1 MGCCGDRRRA
11 LTHAAPMR
19 SRPYE
24 GPVPPAAGT
33 RLAYR
38 GPVPMVLRGPGSREL
53 YRLTAPE
60 QVVDVDAR
68 DVAALLRTGW
78 FAR

>member
-1 MGCCGDRRRA
+1 
-11 LTHAAPMR
+11 MR

-24 GPVPPAAGT
+24 RADPVEADAP

-38 GPVPMVLRGPGSREL
+38 GPVPMVLRGPGSRQL

-60 QVVDVDAR
+60 QVVEVDPSDVT
-68 DVAALLRTGW
+68 ALLRTGW
-78 FAR
+78 FVR